1 MTPRS
6 GPETFPLA
14 SRLIHFFSGRGTMVL
29 VQSIQN
35 IRLEEPISTFLLCV
49 NCELAVNARCKIC
62 DLQSWRDRAS
72 AEMDCWVNSLVA
84 DGPLESGIVF
94 LNAFLPNLRIED

>member
-14 SRLIHFFSGRGTMVL
+14 SHFILFFSGRGTIAL

-35 IRLEEPISTFLLCV
+35 IRLEEPISTFLLCM
-49 NCELAVNARCKIC
+49 NCELAINACCKIC

-72 AEMDCWVNSLVA
+72 AEMDRWINELVA
-84 DGPLESGIVF
+84 DSPLESGIIF
-94 LNAFLPNLRIED
+94 LNTFLPNLGIEN